1 MHSKIVW
8 LFRLI
13 FTDCRPTFSLAIV
26 CLLLVLH
33 MYWSKGFLYLLF
45 LLNFNTTWPHG
56 KFESCWKIFLYSFSF
71 YNVIY
76 YTKAKIFLHF
86 LGMFTQQNNGF
97 VDFYQW
103 TFKSLT
109 TLKKFLKK
117 NWRKKISGGGWLCS
131 PKMSGTLHASNLFTC
146 NKRRLSS
153 LFDRQPRVSVKKVYL
168 LTTRWHIGKKV

>member
-45 LLNFNTTWPHG
+45 LLNFNATWPHG

-76 YTKAKIFLHF
+76 YTKVKIFLHF

-97 VDFYQW
+97 VDF
-103 TFKSLT
+103 
-109 TLKKFLKK
+109 
-117 NWRKKISGGGWLCS
+117 ISEL
-131 PKMSGTLHASNLFTC
+131 L
-146 NKRRLSS
+146 
-153 LFDRQPRVSVKKVYL
+153 RVSLLLKSFWKKTGEKKYQEVVDYAVL
-168 LTTRWHIGKKV
+168 RCQGLCMHPIYSPATREDWVHSSTGNQESQ